1 MADRFGPKRPL
12 GITIV
17 AALAIVAAVFDII
30 GGIVVLT
37 AQDDQAVVDA
47 LGSTGMVV
55 TVGIASLLFGIAM
68 LVIAFGLLQG
78 NPVSRIAATI
88 VQALSLVMSIW
99 LAVVQPS
106 SLGTEIP
113 SALLAVA
120 ILILLWTPDAT
131 RFFHGLAPDEPVS

>member
-30 GGIVVLT
+30 GGIVVLA
-37 AQDDQAVVDA
+37 AQNEAVAVDA
-47 LGSTGMVV
+47 LGSTSMVV
-55 TVGIASLLFGIAM
+55 TVGIASLLFGVAM
-68 LVIAFGLLQG
+68 LIIAIGLLQG
-78 NPVSRIAATI
+78 NPVSRIAATV
-88 VQALSLVMSIW
+88 VQALSLATSIW
-99 LAVVQPS
+99 LAVVQPA

-120 ILILLWTPDAT
+120 ILVLLWVPDAT
-131 RFFHGLAPDEPVS
+131 RFFRGLAPDEPTV